1 MELLMKKLILIAAI
15 LSSLFVH
22 SVFAEQGMGGSMQNK
37 QAARDVMYHVNPMP
51 NYMKVIM
58 MHGDDLDLSEKQ
70 QAELAAW
77 RDKTHPGMSNLKKST
92 LQAENELRSMSL
104 SNASEDELLAQY
116 AEIEKLRHTIAETK
130 IKCRSNLKNVLT
142 DEQFSKVQKIY
153 TDNLL
158 AKHSS

>member
-1 MELLMKKLILIAAI
+1 MKKFILIAAI
-15 LSSLFVH
+15 LSSFIVH
-22 SVFAEQGMGGSMQNK
+22 SAFAGQGMNGSMQNK
-37 QAARDVMYHVNPMP
+37 QADVMYHINPMP

-58 MHGDDLDLSEKQ
+58 MHGDELDLNEKQ

-77 RDKTHPGMSNLKKST
+77 REKTRPAMSNLKKST

-104 SNASEDELLAQY
+104 NNASEDELLAQY

-130 IKCRSNLKNVLT
+130 IKCRSNMKNVLT
-142 DEQFSKVQKIY
+142 EEQFAKVQKIY

-158 AKHSS
+158 AKHSN

>member
-1 MELLMKKLILIAAI
+1 MKKLILVAAI
-15 LSSLFVH
+15 LSSFFVH
-22 SVFAEQGMGGSMQNK
+22 SAFAGQGMNGSMQNR
-37 QAARDVMYHVNPMP
+37 QADVMYHINPMP

-58 MHGDDLDLSEKQ
+58 MHGDELDLNDKQ

-77 RDKTHPGMSNLKKST
+77 REKTRPAMSNLKKST

-116 AEIEKLRHTIAETK
+116 AEIAKLRRTIAETK
-130 IKCRSNLKNVLT
+130 IKCRSNMKNVLT
-142 DEQFSKVQKIY
+142 EEQFAKVQKIY

-158 AKHSS
+158 AMHD